1 MNGAIRWMAHN
12 HVAANLLMMVF
23 IVGGLVM
30 ARSVKQEVFP
40 EVSLDRIQVSVPY
53 PGAAPEEVEDG
64 IVLKV
69 EESLTEVDGIKEIQA
84 EASEGMAAVTATV
97 REGEDP
103 DLVLQDIKNAVDRI
117 TTLPEDAE
125 EPVISKLLNRREVIS
140 VVVYGDLSARALREQ
155 AERIRDDLLEEPG
168 ITQVDLSGVRPYEI
182 SIEVPE
188 ENLRRYGLT
197 LDQVAERIRRA
208 SLDLPGG
215 AVKTAGGE
223 VLLRTKERR
232 YHGPE
237 YADIVVVSHPDGSEV
252 RVGDIARV
260 VDGFAE
266 TDELARFDGR
276 PAAMVQVYR
285 VGDQKPTEIS
295 EAVQGYVA
303 RRQAALPP
311 TVHLA
316 TWNDSSELLASR
328 MHLLLKNACYG
339 LALVLVI
346 LGLFLEIRL
355 ALWVMLGIPISFLG
369 ALFLMPGI
377 DLSINMISLFAF
389 IMALGIVVDD
399 AIVVGESIY
408 EHRQRAWIPPQES
421 LRAPA
426 NGRGSWPARKSEPT
440 GDLAGRR
447 GLGRGHGQETRTV
460 EGAQQ
465 IPGEESRLGKPYL
478 HAAIDGVLE
487 VAQPVVFSV
496 LTTVV
501 AFLPLLFVQGM
512 LGKFI
517 KVIPAVVIAILTV
530 SLIESLFVLPSHL
543 ALGRRLQMSD
553 GVLGGLDRLRRG
565 VGIRLQQF
573 VTGPYQRFLALALHY
588 RYATLA
594 AALAVLMLCVGTV
607 RGGLIKFVFMPEVE
621 GDVISASLEM
631 PLGTPV
637 EETDR
642 VQQRIVRAAQEV
654 VAEYDRTL
662 PAGESILRHIYAL
675 VGSTIAGGHGPQ
687 GGATTSAAHLCDITM
702 FLVGSEER
710 DISSAEITRRWR
722 ERVGEVPGIESLTFQ
737 SDMVRFGANID
748 VRLEHEDYA
757 TLTRATERVK
767 AALAE
772 YPGVGDIADD
782 DTLGKRELKIR
793 LRPEARTLGVTE
805 TELGRQVRA
814 AFYGAEA
821 LRLQRGR
828 NEVKVMV
835 RYPEVD
841 RRSLWDLENLR
852 IRTLDGGE
860 LPLGRAAQVTEGQ
873 GFSQIH
879 RFDRKRVVDV
889 TASVNKHTA
898 NPGEILDDLKTGVL
912 AQLAADYPGLTFNME
927 GEEKERRESMGSM
940 GRGFQLALFGIYALL
955 AIPFRSYVQP
965 AIVMA
970 AIPFGA
976 VGAILGHLIMGYNL
990 SMLSMFGMVALSG
1003 VVVNDSLLLI
1013 DRANQNRRDGTAAGQ
1028 AILDAAVRRFRPI
1041 LLTSLTT
1048 FFGLAP
1054 MILETS
1060 VQARFLI
1067 PMAISLGFGI
1077 LFATAITLLLIPAL
1091 YLVVE
1096 DLHDLFGV
1104 RSHIAPAEA
1113 KGEAQ

>member
-23 IVGGLVM
+23 VVGGLVM
-30 ARSVKQEVFP
+30 VRSVKQEVFP
-40 EVSLDRIQVSVPY
+40 EISLDRIQVAVPY

-84 EASEGMAAVTATV
+84 EASEGAASVTATV

-103 DLVLQDIKNAVDRI
+103 DLVLQDVKNAVDRI

-125 EPVISKLLNRREVIS
+125 EPVISKLVNRREVIS
-140 VVVYGDLSARALREQ
+140 VVVYGELATRALREQ
-155 AERIRDDLLEEPG
+155 AERIRDDLLEYPD

-182 SIEVPE
+182 SIEISE
-188 ENLRRYGLT
+188 DNLRRYDLT
-197 LDQVAERIRRA
+197 LDQVASRIRRA

-223 VLLRTKERR
+223 ILLRTKERR
-232 YHGPE
+232 YLGRE
-237 YADIVVVSHPDGSEV
+237 YADIVVVSNPDGSEV
-252 RVGDIARV
+252 TVGDLATV
-260 VDGFAE
+260 KDGFAE
-266 TDELARFDGR
+266 TDELARFDGQ
-276 PAAMVQVYR
+276 PAAMVKVYR

-295 EAVQGYVA
+295 QTVRGYVA
-303 RRQAALPP
+303 QRQEALPP

-316 TWNDSSELLASR
+316 TWNDTSELLSSR
-328 MHLLLKNACYG
+328 MHLLLKNASFG
-339 LALVLVI
+339 LVLVFFV

-369 ALFLMPGI
+369 AMFLMPAI

-408 EHRQRAWIPPQES
+408 EHRQ
-421 LRAPA
+421 
-426 NGRGSWPARKSEPT
+426 
-440 GDLAGRR
+440 
-447 GLGRGHGQETRTV
+447 
-460 EGAQQ
+460 
-465 IPGEESRLGKPYL
+465 LGKPYL
-478 HAAIDGVLE
+478 RAAIDGVLE
-487 VAQPVVFSV
+487 VAQPVVFSI
-496 LTTVV
+496 LTTVA
-501 AFLPLLFVQGM
+501 AFLPLLFVEGM

-517 KVIPAVVIAILTV
+517 QVIPSVVIAILAV

-543 ALGRRLQMSD
+543 SLGKRRD
-553 GVLGGLDRLRRG
+553 APGGVLGTIDRVRRG
-565 VGIRLQQF
+565 FGNRLAHF
-573 VTGPYQRFLALALHY
+573 VAGPYRRFLALALDY
-588 RYATLA
+588 RYVTVA
-594 AALAVLMLCVGTV
+594 AAIALLVLCVGVV
-607 RGGLIKFVFMPEVE
+607 RGGVIKFVFMPEVE
-621 GDVISASLEM
+621 GDVITVALEM

-642 VQQRIVRAAQEV
+642 VQQGIVAAAMEV
-654 VAEYDRTL
+654 VGEYDRER
-662 PAGESILRHIYAL
+662 PAGDSILRHIYAL
-675 VGSTIAGGHGPQ
+675 VGSNFEGGHGPQ
-687 GGATTSAAHLCDITM
+687 ADTSSSASHLCSIAM
-702 FLVGSEER
+702 FLVGSEHREVGA
-710 DISSAEITRRWR
+710 AEITRRWR
-722 ERVGEVPGIESLTFQ
+722 ERVGEVPGIESLTFT
-737 SDMVRFGANID
+737 SDMVRLGANID
-748 VRLEHEDYA
+748 IQLEHADYA
-757 TLTRATERVK
+757 MLTRATERVK
-767 AALAE
+767 VALAE
-772 YPGVGDIADD
+772 YPGVGDIADN

-793 LRPEARTLGVTE
+793 LRPEARTLGITE
-805 TELGRQVRA
+805 TDLGRQIRA

-821 LRLQRGR
+821 LRMQRGR

-835 RYPEVD
+835 RYPEAD

-852 IRTLDGGE
+852 VRTPSGGE
-860 LPLGRAAQVTEGQ
+860 IPLLRAAEVTEGR

-879 RFDRKRVVDV
+879 RFDRKRVVNV
-889 TASVNKHTA
+889 TASVEKHQA
-898 NPGEILDDLKTGVL
+898 NAAEILEDLKGGL
-912 AQLAADYPGLTFNME
+912 LKQLTADYPGLSYNME
-927 GEEKERRESMGSM
+927 GEQKERRESMGSM
-940 GRGFQLALFGIYALL
+940 ARGFQLALFAIYALL

-965 AIVMA
+965 LIVMA
-970 AIPFGA
+970 AIPFGV

-990 SMLSMFGMVALSG
+990 SMLSMFGIVALSG

-1013 DRANQNRRDGTAAGQ
+1013 DQANRNRRAGSTAQQGVA
-1028 AILDAAVRRFRPI
+1028 DAAQRRFRPI

-1077 LFATAITLLLIPAL
+1077 LFATAITLLLIPTL
-1091 YLVVE
+1091 YLVTE
-1096 DLHDLFGV
+1096 DLRRLL
-1104 RSHIAPAEA
+1104 RLPSHAVPAAPPSPP
-1113 KGEAQ
+1113 